1 MVSRIGILTGGGDC
15 PGLNAAIRAVVRRA
29 LQDNLLCFGFH
40 GGWTG
45 VIDVEA
51 SPLDLAA
58 TRGLLHRGG
67 TMLGTS
73 RVDPFREER
82 GVERI
87 RESMDIHRLDGLIVI
102 GGEGT
107 LAAARRLHDDEGI
120 PLIGIPKTI
129 DNDVAATELT
139 IGFSTAVDIATEAV
153 DRLHSTA
160 ESHDRVQVLEVMGR
174 HAGWIATF
182 AGMAGGADSIL
193 IPEVPFDIAE
203 VSRHLKHRAATGRD
217 FSIVVVAEGAVPA
230 PGTLEVPEV
239 PTDEFGRPR
248 LGGLSHTVAA
258 EIEERTGFEA
268 RVTILGHVQRGGT
281 PNATDR
287 MLATRMGVRA
297 ADLAKEGRWGTMTA
311 LHNGVVD
318 AVGLAEATGGIKT
331 VPPGLYEVAA
341 VFFG

>member
-203 VSRHLKHRAATGRD
+203 VSRHLKHRAGDRPGLLDRGGGRGSRAGARHARGSRGAHRRVRAAAARGPVAHGRGRD
-217 FSIVVVAEGAVPA
+217 RGAHRVRGPGHDPRSRAAGRHAER
-230 PGTLEVPEV
+230 
-239 PTDEFGRPR
+239 DRPD
-248 LGGLSHTVAA
+248 
-258 EIEERTGFEA
+258 A
-268 RVTILGHVQRGGT
+268 RD
-281 PNATDR
+281 PN
-287 MLATRMGVRA
+287 GVRA
-297 ADLAKEGRWGTMTA
+297 ADLAMEGRWGTMTA
-311 LHNGVVD
+311 LRNGVVD
-318 AVGLAEATGGIKT
+318 AVPLAEATGGIKT
-331 VPPGLYEVAA
+331 VPAGLYEVAA